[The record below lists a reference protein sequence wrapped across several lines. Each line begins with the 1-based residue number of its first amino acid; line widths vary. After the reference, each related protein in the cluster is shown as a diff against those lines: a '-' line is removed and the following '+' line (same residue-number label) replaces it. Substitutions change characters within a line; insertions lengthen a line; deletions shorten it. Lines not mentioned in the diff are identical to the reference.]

1 MTKQTKNNLIILVAG
16 MGMLLSTLDTG
27 IINVALPFLQ
37 HQFHSTT
44 SVAALSV
51 VGYTTSL
58 AVLILPFG
66 YLSDQIG
73 KLKVSLTGL
82 LIFGFGSI
90 LCGLATNI
98 SGLIIFRIIQGIGAA
113 ALQATSA
120 ASNHH
125 AYGSR
130 PCLQGS
136 GDTRNHDWLGSYSRT
151 INWRFLFSFKCMA
164 INFLDQCAFRN
175 IRIDL

>member
-1 MTKQTKNNLIILVAG
+1 MTKRTKNHLIILIAG

-44 SVAALSV
+44 SIAALSV

-73 KLKVSLTGL
+73 KLKLI
-82 LIFGFGSI
+82 IFGFGSI

-120 ASNHH
+120 A
-125 AYGSR
+125 
-130 PCLQGS
+130 LITTLM
-136 GDTRNHDWLGSYSRT
+136 DHDRVSKALGILGIMIGLGPILGPS
-151 INWRFLFSFKCMA
+151 IGGFFLALNVWRFIFWINVPFA
-164 INFLDQCAFRN
+164 IL
-175 IRIDL
+175 